1 MAARWC
7 LRRWRLEVART
18 EEVPAYVVFHDRV
31 LVEIAARAPASL
43 DALAEVSGVGPAK
56 LARYGPAL
64 LKLVKEQR

>member
-1 MAARWC
+1 
-7 LRRWRLEVART
+7 
-18 EEVPAYVVFHDRV
+18 V
-31 LVEIAARAPASL
+31 LVEIAARAPTSL